1 MTDKIWHDISEDSL
15 EVRQSLIEKLNL
27 SELQRRILI
36 ENRWLPQAV
45 EGGDWLMIKAEI
57 PSIERRNVHWQGLT
71 ILLSKNKVITLHRD
85 ELDSEVAERVEAYRP
100 GALSPS
106 LIAATMIQFT
116 VEQYMPILNSIDDV
130 TDQLEDTMIR
140 DPGKHQL
147 QQLFVYKRQLA
158 DLRKVILPLMNM
170 LNGLSN
176 GRYGIFD
183 EKCAIYARDSYDY
196 AWRVHELIDTMRD
209 LLTSALDMYLS
220 VVSNRMND
228 VMKRLTIVTT
238 IFMPMSFLT
247 GLAGMNFSQLPFH
260 SDVMFWITMALLVVL
275 PILMLVYFIRSKW
288 L

>member
-45 EGGDWLMIKAEI
+45 EGGDWLLIKAEI

-85 ELDSEVAERVEAYRP
+85 ELDSEVAERIEAYRP

-170 LNGLSN
+170 LNGLSTA
-176 GRYGIFD
+176 GIVFLM
-183 EKCAIYARDSYDY
+183 KSARF
-196 AWRVHELIDTMRD
+196 MRATATIT
-209 LLTSALDMYLS
+209 LGACTS
-220 VVSNRMND
+220 
-228 VMKRLTIVTT
+228 
-238 IFMPMSFLT
+238 
-247 GLAGMNFSQLPFH
+247 
-260 SDVMFWITMALLVVL
+260 
-275 PILMLVYFIRSKW
+275 
-288 L
+288 

>member
-45 EGGDWLMIKAEI
+45 EGGDWLLIKAEI

-85 ELDSEVAERVEAYRP
+85 ELDSEVTERIEAYRP

-116 VEQYMPILNSIDDV
+116 VEQYMPS
-130 TDQLEDTMIR
+130 
-140 DPGKHQL
+140 KHQL

-176 GRYGIFD
+176 GRYSIFD

-275 PILMLVYFIRSKW
+275 PILMLIYFIRSKW

>member
-1 MTDKIWHDISEDSL
+1 
-15 EVRQSLIEKLNL
+15 
-27 SELQRRILI
+27 
-36 ENRWLPQAV
+36 
-45 EGGDWLMIKAEI
+45 MIKAEI

-85 ELDSEVAERVEAYRP
+85 ELDSEVTERIEAYRP

-176 GRYGIFD
+176 GRYSIFD

-275 PILMLVYFIRSKW
+275 PILMLVYFVRSKW